1 MAGAQLNWTKEQ
13 VDGSG
18 PAGLA
23 GDNAALTSGGVNYR
37 LICWASCEPNAM
49 SDSAIDAN
57 RARSAPGWI
66 RWESSIAFR
75 LAWRNITK
83 DYVRLAIAV
92 VGVGFAVLL
101 MMVQSGLLIGFAITT
116 SSLVDNAKADFWIV
130 PRGTKDVD
138 QAGPMIERQKYLLMG
153 VPGVEHVDSLVV
165 HFADWKRPD
174 GGTESV
180 IVVGVDPVQPALEPW
195 NFIAGSTADLGIAN
209 AIVID
214 ELYSQKLGVSRV
226 GQTVEIMN
234 RRARVV
240 GITSRIRTFTQSPY
254 VFTSLKN
261 AKLLTGLRDEQT
273 SYLLVRAEPGADL
286 GRLKAQLQSALP
298 ATDVWASNAFS
309 WQTRMYWLV
318 TTGAG
323 TALLI
328 AAILGVIVGLVI
340 VSQTLYSATVERI
353 EEYATI
359 RAMGASNGYLKAII
373 LRQSLLSGGAGY
385 AIGTGVALV
394 VAQLAERSS
403 AAPILP
409 TPLLLVLAAVT
420 LGMCIAAARI
430 SIRRA
435 LTADAASIFR

>member
-1 MAGAQLNWTKEQ
+1 
-13 VDGSG
+13 
-18 PAGLA
+18 
-23 GDNAALTSGGVNYR
+23 
-37 LICWASCEPNAM
+37 
-49 SDSAIDAN
+49 
-57 RARSAPGWI
+57 
-66 RWESSIAFR
+66 
-75 LAWRNITK
+75 
-83 DYVRLAIAV
+83 
-92 VGVGFAVLL
+92 
-101 MMVQSGLLIGFAITT
+101 MV
-116 SSLVDNAKADFWIV
+116 
-130 PRGTKDVD
+130 
-138 QAGPMIERQKYLLMG
+138 ERQKYLLLG

-165 HFADWKRPD
+165 RFTDWKRPD

-180 IVVGVDPVQPALEPW
+180 IIVGIDPVQPVLQPW
-195 NFIAGSTADLGIAN
+195 NFIAGSTADLGGPN

-261 AKLLTGLRDEQT
+261 AKMLTGLADEQT
-273 SYLLVRAEPGADL
+273 NYLLVRAEPGTDL
-286 GRLKAQLQSALP
+286 GKLKTALQSALP
-298 ATDVWASNAFS
+298 SADVWTSGAFS
-309 WQTRMYWLV
+309 WQTRIYWLV

-328 AAILGVIVGLVI
+328 AAILGVVVGLVI

-359 RAMGASNGYLKAII
+359 RAMGASNAYLKAII

-385 AIGTGVALV
+385 VIGTGIALV
-394 VAQLAERSS
+394 VAKLAERSS

-409 TPLLLVLAAVT
+409 YPLLLLLGAVT
-420 LGMCIAAARI
+420 LAMCIAASQI